1 MAKKMTLKDKPEL
14 KLFTGEEQEA
24 LLDGL
29 VDNFLQSKLKPASK
43 YGNNASRLAVIA
55 CFDEFIDHCRELS
68 SGKVVML
75 DGKMVPVVS
84 TS

>member
-1 MAKKMTLKDKPEL
+1 MAKKMIIKDRPQL

-75 DGKMVPVVS
+75 DGKLVPLVS